1 MADFIVENALQM
13 VIWPMLKRIK
23 ANRILKNKAKGVAV

>member
-23 ANRILKNKAKGVAV
+23 ANRILKNRAKGN